1 MLSLTRDIDIDEI
14 YFVNSVNKLKKK
26 NNDK

>member
-1 MLSLTRDIDIDEI
+1 MQSLTRDIDIDDI
-14 YFVNSVNKLKKK
+14 YIVNSVNKLKNR

>member
-1 MLSLTRDIDIDEI
+1 MQSLTRDIDIDDI
-14 YFVNSVNKLKKK
+14 YIVNSVNKLKNK

>member
-1 MLSLTRDIDIDEI
+1 MQSLTRDIDIDDI
-14 YFVNSVNKLKKK
+14 YFVNSVNKLKDK